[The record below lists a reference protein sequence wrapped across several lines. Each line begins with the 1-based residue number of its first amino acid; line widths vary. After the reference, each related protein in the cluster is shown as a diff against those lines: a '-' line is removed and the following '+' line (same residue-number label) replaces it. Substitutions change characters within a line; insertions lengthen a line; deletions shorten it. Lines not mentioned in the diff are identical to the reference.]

1 MFDGTA
7 IVQTV
12 SRWLLT
18 AETRVRCQASI
29 CEICGGQSGTGTGI
43 FPRVSRSFPVI
54 IIPLMPH
61 IHLHLDTVP
70 TTGQPREAW
79 ELPTAEDVL

>member
-18 AETRVRCQASI
+18 GETRVPCQVSI
-29 CEICGGQSGTGTGI
+29 CEVCGGQSGTGTGI